1 MTRPEAPNV
10 HSLAGWAPS
19 ARASATMR
27 MEMVRPTASSICD
40 ATVRFQMR
48 SYSDSSSLRS
58 SPFTWSGVRNVSPA
72 GRMASWASCAFL
84 ILPA

>member
-10 HSLAGWAPS
+10 HSLAGWPPS

-27 MEMVRPTASSICD
+27 IEMVRPTASSIWE

-48 SYSDSSSLRS
+48 S
-58 SPFTWSGVRNVSPA
+58 
-72 GRMASWASCAFL
+72 
-84 ILPA
+84 